1 MNATELAYTSAAD
14 LAQLIR
20 QKRLSAVEVTRAT
33 LERAQASQ
41 PVLNAFITICADQ
54 AMEAAK
60 AADAAI
66 MRDNTLGPLH
76 GVPFTVKDLVNTKD
90 VRTTFGSYVFEHNVP
105 KADQVCVARL
115 KKAGAIL
122 IGKTT
127 TPEFGHKAI
136 TEAPLFGRTRN
147 AWSAQRTSGGSSGGA
162 SVACASGIA
171 PLAIST
177 DGGGSTRIPAACNG
191 VVGFKKT
198 LGLVPHETAPD
209 AFGNVSYIDPTTRT
223 VLDNALMLEAMAGPH
238 PADPH
243 SLYLKGDGLVAA
255 AKGEGDL
262 RGVRMVW
269 RSHLGNTAVDTE
281 VMELCRQAFGA
292 FTDLKA
298 SVSETVDDFEPVEPV
313 FQVLWSSLLNARYRQ
328 YVKEFGPRMSETLLR
343 QMDQGVGSTG
353 EQVLQAIFARTTIFR
368 KIQTWFETADIL
380 VMPTMAR
387 TAVPIDHDF
396 FADVIINNAPAG
408 PARRAWYP
416 YTHPFNISGHPA
428 ITLPAG
434 FHSDGLPVAIQLVG
448 RHGEDAKLL
457 KAAALFEK
465 ARPWAKRR
473 PDLPELDRA

>member
-1 MNATELAYTSAAD
+1 MSPTELAYTSAAD
-14 LAQLIR
+14 LAALIR
-20 QKRLSAVEVTRAT
+20 QKKLSAVEVTRAT

-41 PVLNAFITICADQ
+41 SILNAFITICADQ
-54 AMEAAK
+54 AMDAAK
-60 AADAAI
+60 AADSALMSGAP
-66 MRDNTLGPLH
+66 LGPLH
-76 GVPFTVKDLVNTKD
+76 GVPFTAKDLVNTKD
-90 VRTTFGSYVFEHNVP
+90 VRTTFGSFVFEHNVP
-105 KADQVCVARL
+105 KADQICVARL

-147 AWSAQRTSGGSSGGA
+147 AWSAERTSGGSSGGA
-162 SVACASGIA
+162 AVACAAGIA

-209 AFGNVSYIDPTTRT
+209 AFGNVSYLDPTTRT
-223 VLDNALMLEAMAGPH
+223 VLDNAIMLEAMAGPH
-238 PADPH
+238 PSDPH
-243 SLYLKGDGLVAA
+243 SLYQSGAGLTAAARGDG
-255 AKGEGDL
+255 DL
-262 RGVRMVW
+262 AGVRMVW
-269 RSHLGNTAVDTE
+269 RSHLGNSAVDHE
-281 VMELCRQAFGA
+281 VMQICRKAFDAFGDVTA
-292 FTDLKA
+292 TL
-298 SVSETVDDFEPVEPV
+298 SEVKDDFEPVEPV

-343 QMDQGVGSTG
+343 QMDQGVGATG
-353 EQVLQAIFARTTIFR
+353 EQVLQAIFTRTTIYR
-368 KIQTWFETADIL
+368 KIQTWFDTADIL

-396 FADVIINNAPAG
+396 FADVVINNAPAG

-416 YTHPFNISGHPA
+416 YTHPFNISGNPA

-434 FHSDGLPVAIQLVG
+434 FHADGLPVAIQLVG
-448 RHGEDAKLL
+448 RHGEDALLL

-465 ARPWAKRR
+465 ARPWAAKR
-473 PDLPELDRA
+473 PLLPELDGK